1 MKAAL
6 ALALIAA
13 AACAS
18 TSADSRASSSPK
30 MAGQSCA
37 DSLIPAVA
45 SRGSEVYAG
54 PDGTTTTIATLK
66 EDTPVCAASSAAGF
80 GYRRV
85 TFADGKTGYV
95 TEERLSL

>member
-13 AACAS
+13 AACAG
-18 TSADSRASSSPK
+18 TSADSRASSSPR

-37 DSLIPAVA
+37 DPLVPAVA
-45 SRGSEVYAG
+45 PRGTDVLAG
-54 PDGTTTTIATLK
+54 PDGNSSTIATLK
-66 EDTPVCAASSAAGF
+66 QDTPVCVSASTAGF

-85 TFADGKTGYV
+85 TFSNGQTGFV
-95 TEERLSL
+95 AENSLSL

>member
-6 ALALIAA
+6 VLCLVSVV
-13 AACAS
+13 ACAS
-18 TSADSRASSSPK
+18 MSADAGRSSSAK
-30 MAGQSCA
+30 AAGQSCA

>member
-18 TSADSRASSSPK
+18 TSADSRASSS
-30 MAGQSCA
+30 
-37 DSLIPAVA
+37 DSLVPAVA
-45 SRGSEVYAG
+45 SRGTEVYAG
-54 PDGTTTTIATLK
+54 PDGTSSMIATLK
-66 EDTPVCAASSAAGF
+66 QDTPVCAASSTAGF

-85 TFADGKTGYV
+85 TFSNGQTGFV
-95 TEERLSL
+95 TESSLSL

>member
-37 DSLIPAVA
+37 DSLVPAVA
-45 SRGSEVYAG
+45 SRGTEVYAG
-54 PDGTTTTIATLK
+54 PDGTSSMIATLK
-66 EDTPVCAASSAAGF
+66 QDTPVCAASSTAGF

-85 TFADGKTGYV
+85 TFSNGQTGFV
-95 TEERLSL
+95 AENSLGL

>member
-6 ALALIAA
+6 ALALVAA

-30 MAGQSCA
+30 MAGQNCA
-37 DSLIPAVA
+37 DPLVPAVA
-45 SRGSEVYAG
+45 YRGTDVYVA
-54 PDGTTTTIATLK
+54 PDGTSSTITILK

-85 TFADGKTGYV
+85 TFANGRTGFV
-95 TEERLSL
+95 AEDRLSL